1 MLKIEK
7 SNSTPEILV
16 DENSFRMLGICTP
29 ENPPRFFDTF
39 KTEFDTV
46 LERKTSI
53 EMSFH
58 LDYFNTGSS
67 KCLLNLF
74 KAVSQSR
81 NKENVKIKWM
91 YEKGDE
97 EMRES
102 GELYAEIAEIEFEFV
117 EV

>member
-7 SNSTPEILV
+7 SNSTPEIVV
-16 DENSFRMLGICTP
+16 DENSFWMLGICTP
-29 ENPPRFFDTF
+29 ENPPKFFERFKNEVEAMLD
-39 KTEFDTV
+39 
-46 LERKTSI
+46 RKTKV

-74 KAVSQSR
+74 KVVSQSR

-91 YEKGDE
+91 FEKGDE

-102 GELYAEIAEIEFEFV
+102 GELYAEIAEMDFEFV